1 MSENYH
7 TPVLLKEA
15 LNFLITEVNGIYV
28 DGTLGGGGHAEH
40 ICKRLGERGRLI
52 CFDADD
58 DAIRFASE
66 RLRDC
71 EKQISFVHSN
81 FGNLKSELRVRG
93 VPSINGLL
101 LDLGVSSYQIDEEA
115 KGFSFRGDEKID
127 MRMDRRQRLSG
138 WNVVNEYDE
147 EKLADVIWKYGEER
161 NSRRIAR
168 RIVEARTIESTGELA
183 STIETAVGK
192 KFLVKTLARVFQAI
206 RIEVNDE
213 LKNLERA
220 LADSIELMAHGGRIV
235 VISYH
240 SLEDR
245 IVKNMF
251 KTASLDRI
259 PSGNKLVP
267 DTVIIPKLR
276 LLTKSPIEASES
288 ETARNPRA
296 RSAKMRVAERVEA
309 QRRRS

>member
-1 MSENYH
+1 VSENYH

>member
-1 MSENYH
+1 MVNNEYH
-7 TPVLLKEA
+7 TPVLLEEA
-15 LNFLITEVNGIYV
+15 VSFLVTDANGVYV
-28 DGTLGGGGHAEH
+28 DGTLGGGGHSEE
-40 ICKRLGERGRLI
+40 ICKRLGESGRLI
-52 CFDADD
+52 CFDADE

-66 RLRDC
+66 RLR
-71 EKQISFVHSN
+71 EFAPRVEFVHSN
-81 FGNLKSELRVRG
+81 FGNLKAELGALDVTQA
-93 VPSINGLL
+93 NGLL

-127 MRMDRRQRLSG
+127 MRMDRRQSLSG
-138 WNVVNEYDE
+138 WDVVNEYDE
-147 EKLADVIWKYGEER
+147 VKLADVIWKFGEER

-183 STIETAVGK
+183 TTIESAVGK

-245 IVKNMF
+245 IVKNIF

-267 DTVIIPKLR
+267 DTMIVPMLR
-276 LLTKSPIEASES
+276 LLTKSPIEASEA

-296 RSAKMRVAERVEA
+296 RSAKMRVAERL
-309 QRRRS
+309 